1 VSVYSRPLAYSDE
14 DVTLPDGSTTTI
26 RLPRE
31 KGVDV
36 RLALDVVRYARD
48 GSYEVAILFSQDQDL
63 SEAVREIHRIRDV
76 EQRWMKAYCAFP
88 VAPSGRHRPSI
99 NGTGAIKV
107 TKAEYDACID
117 PKDYRRA

>member
-63 SEAVREIHRIRDV
+63 SFIGSETWSSV
-76 EQRWMKAYCAFP
+76 
-88 VAPSGRHRPSI
+88 G
-99 NGTGAIKV
+99 
-107 TKAEYDACID
+107 
-117 PKDYRRA
+117 